1 MRPFQHTPQYLAWQK
16 LKRSLL
22 VGLAPTLALGAQT
35 VSAQTSEQALQLEE
49 VTVTATRRVTDVQT
63 TPVAVTAIDSEK
75 FDSMFAADIGDVAL
89 LTPNFSAAQIT
100 GFNAAGFAMRGASQT
115 DILVYWE
122 PPVGVIVDDFVVPHM
137 QTQLLD
143 PYDIESVEV
152 LRGPQGT
159 LFGKNTTAGVVNV

>member
-1 MRPFQHTPQYLAWQK
+1 M
-16 LKRSLL
+16 
-22 VGLAPTLALGAQT
+22 
-35 VSAQTSEQALQLEE
+35 
-49 VTVTATRRVTDVQT
+49 
-63 TPVAVTAIDSEK
+63 
-75 FDSMFAADIGDVAL
+75 AL

-143 PYDIESVEV
+143 PYDIEMVEV
-152 LRGPQGT
+152 MRGPQGT
-159 LFGKNTTAGVVNV
+159 LFGKNTTAGVVNVRTKRPCNERLRPGR